1 MSWTIP
7 ASAVQQ
13 PDEELSR
20 PSGSS
25 DTRTVAYKGPFAD
38 LETAAKSL
46 ASGDEIIPGYV
57 YDSCNLRRAP
67 ADLGV
72 LTIYCIPESAAD
84 GGGSGGGQQE
94 PQPLKDLWSARTV
107 RNDVSVMAYC
117 GTGDNMPKRELV
129 EAWMKEPDGELAKA
143 HSFRKENGEVVQ
155 LSGEAAT
162 IELIEKIEK
171 GIESVVR
178 FYPVVTRTRTYAGGV
193 PACLENV
200 GYIDTPPGPSATD
213 PKKNGIAAVI
223 STHQWLKVQ
232 DDAQERE
239 GGCTDRIE
247 SWWGIAKTDQNQNE
261 PWDPDLYGKNRWPM
275 PYNHAG

>member
-1 MSWTIP
+1 MASKIP
-7 ASAVQQ
+7 ASAVQL

-20 PSGSS
+20 PSGSNA
-25 DTRTVAYKGPFAD
+25 TRTVAYKGPYAA

-46 ASGDEIIPGYV
+46 ASGDEIISGYV

-72 LTIYCIPESAAD
+72 LTIYCVPKSTAD
-84 GGGSGGGQQE
+84 GGGSGGSQQD

-117 GTGDNMPKRELV
+117 GTGDNMPNRALI

-143 HSFRKENGEVVQ
+143 YSFRKENGEVVQ
-155 LSGEAAT
+155 LSEYPAT
-162 IELIEKIEK
+162 MELIKKIEK

-200 GYIDTPPGPSATD
+200 GYIDTPPGPSAAD
-213 PKKNGIAAVI
+213 SKKNGIAAVI
-223 STHQWLKVQ
+223 STYQWLKVQ

-239 GGCTDRIE
+239 GGSTDRIE
-247 SWWGIAKTDQNQNE
+247 SWWGIAKTDQNQKE
-261 PWDPDLYGKNRWPM
+261 PWDSDLYGNNRWPM